1 MRSDVHMKA
10 ILALLAAIV
19 LEVSGGVSIIIPKD
33 YVANLCQKNCQQ
45 STKPLVDQC
54 ERGCRFFDLAQTS
67 DLLDLNITN
76 VTSLCVDSCKEAYE
90 NVNNEDMCVL
100 GCNNAKEAINIVEKK
115 ANELLEE
122 AKKQMSF
129 INLIFSKMPSFW
141 SSSESNE
148 ESDDLFEDHADNHFL
163 SQSGFPFP
171 DGMSKPNNLEKNANN
186 DVEILTLIGDELGS
200 IDSAENSLCAT
211 RIWLHRLSFI
221 LIVMGALSLVLVSSF
236 YIAAVIKHKKVKA
249 MKRATNG
256 DMSKPPSYET
266 LINDGFIVLSND
278 MVTTPKEKDEKLFIA

>member
-1 MRSDVHMKA
+1 MGICVKMRSDVHMKA

-45 STKPLVDQC
+45 STEKPLVDQC

-90 NVNNEDMCVL
+90 DMSVL

-122 AKKQMSF
+122 AKKQM
-129 INLIFSKMPSFW
+129 IFLKIMITI
-141 SSSESNE
+141 SSVS
-148 ESDDLFEDHADNHFL
+148 LVFL
-163 SQSGFPFP
+163 SLL
-171 DGMSKPNNLEKNANN
+171 MACPNQ
-186 DVEILTLIGDELGS
+186 T
-200 IDSAENSLCAT
+200 
-211 RIWLHRLSFI
+211 IWR
-221 LIVMGALSLVLVSSF
+221 
-236 YIAAVIKHKKVKA
+236 
-249 MKRATNG
+249 
-256 DMSKPPSYET
+256 
-266 LINDGFIVLSND
+266 
-278 MVTTPKEKDEKLFIA
+278 

>member
-1 MRSDVHMKA
+1 MGICVKMRSDVHMKA

-45 STKPLVDQC
+45 STEKPLVDQS

-122 AKKQMSF
+122 AKNQM
-129 INLIFSKMPSFW
+129 IFLKIMITI
-141 SSSESNE
+141 SSVS
-148 ESDDLFEDHADNHFL
+148 LVFL
-163 SQSGFPFP
+163 SLL
-171 DGMSKPNNLEKNANN
+171 MACPNQTIWKNANN

-200 IDSAENSLCAT
+200 
-211 RIWLHRLSFI
+211 
-221 LIVMGALSLVLVSSF
+221 
-236 YIAAVIKHKKVKA
+236 
-249 MKRATNG
+249 
-256 DMSKPPSYET
+256 
-266 LINDGFIVLSND
+266 
-278 MVTTPKEKDEKLFIA
+278 